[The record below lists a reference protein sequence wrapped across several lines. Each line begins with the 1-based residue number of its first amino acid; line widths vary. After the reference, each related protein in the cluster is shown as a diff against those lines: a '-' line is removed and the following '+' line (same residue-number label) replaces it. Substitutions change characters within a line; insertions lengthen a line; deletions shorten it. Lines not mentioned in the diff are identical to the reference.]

1 MGLEPDVLRADQSGF
16 FPVFDNE
23 DPSEKDFSQFYS
35 RLQYHISKVYST
47 SEFKQAEEKWKEW
60 QNPITLSVS
69 TKYSK
74 RIQMEETKLDEDFI
88 NTQNTILKKVY
99 TDRLLFIPDTK
110 SRKAKKKRKGKN
122 DNIGLIKIPSSRQ
135 SIPSTSKLRKLQN
148 LLEDDPMEDSIPT
161 TPKQKSNIISSKN
174 QVKNKY

>member
-1 MGLEPDVLRADQSGF
+1 MNYIHDLTEEQCKILTHKALLCCNSTHSGAESSSEPLLLFLLSDPRAKKLPEQYKLLLEPDVLRADQSGF

-99 TDRLLFIPDTK
+99 TDRLLFIPDSK
-110 SRKAKKKRKGKN
+110 SRK
-122 DNIGLIKIPSSRQ
+122 GLYSLIF
-135 SIPSTSKLRKLQN
+135 
-148 LLEDDPMEDSIPT
+148 
-161 TPKQKSNIISSKN
+161 
-174 QVKNKY
+174 Y